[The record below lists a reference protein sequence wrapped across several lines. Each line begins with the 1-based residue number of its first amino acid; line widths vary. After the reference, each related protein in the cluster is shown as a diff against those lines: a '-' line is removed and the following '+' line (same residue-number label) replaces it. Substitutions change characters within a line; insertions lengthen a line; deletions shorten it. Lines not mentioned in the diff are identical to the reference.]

1 MKRIPLK
8 LSINQSKLLIPDREQ
23 EKPQEC
29 RTSFS
34 GTRCRSAWCRAR
46 RHLCIRGAH
55 GCLHGNHQ
63 QHHQQ
68 HRRQC
73 FLLRCY
79 SSWCCQTHEVHLWTT
94 KIWTALCSKYGD
106 QWFSPSIVSQ
116 SEYFS
121 PNLPF
126 VSRRRY
132 IEKTKLKGI
141 RYKIVEFNPM
151 VLVGKVKPDSSRPD
165 LLHPV
170 SAASVPSAK
179 PSTEFLSQRNKKLCF
194 AAQLCAVLPPS
205 ARHPPLEGYILR
217 WWHHRAGYA
226 CLQSV

>member
-1 MKRIPLK
+1 MIPLK
-8 LSINQSKLLIPDREQ
+8 LSLNESKLLIPDREQ
-23 EKPQEC
+23 EK
-29 RTSFS
+29 SFS

-46 RHLCIRGAH
+46 RHLCIGGAH

-73 FLLRCY
+73 FLLRCD
-79 SSWCCQTHEVHLWTT
+79 SSWCCQTHQVRLWTT
-94 KIWTALCSKYGD
+94 KIWIALCSKYGD
-106 QWFSPSIVSQ
+106 QWFCFVAQ
-116 SEYFS
+116 SEHFS

-170 SAASVPSAK
+170 SAASACVPSAE
-179 PSTEFLSQRNKKLCF
+179 PSTEFLSQRNKKLRFCSST
-194 AAQLCAVLPPS
+194 LCGFTSLCSTSSTP
-205 ARHPPLEGYILR
+205 GWYT
-217 WWHHRAGYA
+217 
-226 CLQSV
+226 